1 MLKDIHQP
9 EVKDIGVAIIQE
21 PGEDNALVWNVYLL
35 NWGNEK
41 IYGVLVT
48 SRGYGVINDETRE
61 SSVLRHFFEE
71 LPAGGFIK
79 IEPVIEDVFELTNEY
94 WVSYY
99 LNGKI
104 FDKKFIFP
112 AASIRYEN
120 FKQIPVLGNKG
131 VMAE

>member
-131 VMAE
+131 VMPE